1 MAQEAV
7 NGIRGIRKQKNL
19 PPKEELTLW
28 VKGGFPAEVLPVVR
42 KLAGLGKVETV
53 DSFAAAGGNG
63 VSLMVRTAELFVPL
77 AGLVDADEEIRKI
90 EADLEYQRRFL
101 ETVRKKLSNEQF
113 TAHAPAAVVALERK
127 KEQDSLSKIEIYE
140 SALKALKNSK

>member
-1 MAQEAV
+1 
-7 NGIRGIRKQKNL
+7 
-19 PPKEELTLW
+19 
-28 VKGGFPAEVLPVVR
+28 
-42 KLAGLGKVETV
+42 
-53 DSFAAAGGNG
+53 
-63 VSLMVRTAELFVPL
+63 MVRTAELFVPL

-127 KEQDSLSKIEIYE
+127 KEQDSLSKIESYE